1 MEEAQNGMSYQRRFV
16 VKPEYHKMPDGDSWF
31 DKAVFMSKIPIN
43 VHVKKYTDWK
53 IRVKTNAAD
62 AKMFWLCSNN
72 IGTYPSQN
80 ATQ

>member
-43 VHVKKYTDWK
+43 VHVKKYTD
-53 IRVKTNAAD
+53 
-62 AKMFWLCSNN
+62 
-72 IGTYPSQN
+72 
-80 ATQ
+80 